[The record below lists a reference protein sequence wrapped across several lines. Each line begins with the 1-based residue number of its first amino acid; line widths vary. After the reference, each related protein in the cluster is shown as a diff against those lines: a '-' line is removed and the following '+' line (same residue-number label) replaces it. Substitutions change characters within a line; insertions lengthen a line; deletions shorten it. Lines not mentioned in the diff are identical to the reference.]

1 VNTGEYRAGGI
12 PFDSRSETPLNHPVQ
27 KQHAVA
33 SATSAR
39 IATLDDL
46 REHLQWAIELEH
58 ATLPPYLCALY
69 SLDPERNPEA
79 VEAVAGVFIEEMLHL
94 TLAANLLNAVGG
106 RPQLDSP
113 RMLPPH
119 PRRLPHG
126 DPSLRLSLLP
136 FGAEALDMFLRLE
149 QPAPPGAP
157 AEGDAY
163 ETIGQFYDAIEDG
176 LRHLCDRLGEREVFR
191 GDPARQVHA
200 GHFRQ
205 TAGRMIVVND
215 LASALTALEEI
226 VEEGEGTSRGA
237 VWDGDPDVH
246 HPDRDEVAHY
256 YRFQELRAG
265 RRYRRGDTPRSGPT
279 GETVTV
285 DLLGVLPMRPNP
297 RLADHAPGSA
307 IRTAQEEFN
316 HTYCTL
322 LHLLEQAFN
331 GSPRLLAVAT
341 ATMYRLKAQAQAL
354 MRMSDGEGTTAGPTF
369 EYVTPEHRR
378 WSADD
383 PQRIVVLPGGPYL
396 VYGGVP
402 LNRKRKIVAAENNA
416 ALTWQTGDT
425 LETEATYA
433 LCRCGHSSAKPFCD
447 GTHARVGF
455 DGTETAD
462 VRPYKEQQ
470 HVHDGVGISAQR
482 VGELCIHAAFCIG
495 RTQSI
500 AEMLADTED
509 SDFRSNI
516 MGRIDHCP
524 SGSYSYALERGGET
538 IEADLPKAI
547 SVLEE
552 ENDLA
557 SALWVTGGVPVQRA
571 DGEPLETRN
580 RMTLCRCGHSAG
592 KPLCDGT
599 HRKIDFREEAPGTG
613 TGSAEKGVTRKQSP
627 SE

>member
-1 VNTGEYRAGGI
+1 MN
-12 PFDSRSETPLNHPVQ
+12 NPVRR
-27 KQHAVA
+27 QHAA
-33 SATSAR
+33 APATSAR
-39 IATLDDL
+39 IATIDDL

-69 SLDPERNPEA
+69 SLDPKRNPEA

-94 TLAANLLNAVGG
+94 ALAANLLNAVGG
-106 RPQLDSP
+106 RPQLDSA

-119 PRRLPHG
+119 PRLLPHG
-126 DPSLRLSLLP
+126 DPSLELSLLP
-136 FGAEALDMFLRLE
+136 FGTEALDMFLRLE

-157 AEGDAY
+157 AEGDGY

-200 GHFRQ
+200 GHFRH
-205 TAGRMIVVND
+205 TAGRMIAVHD
-215 LASALTALEEI
+215 LASALAALEEI
-226 VEEGEGTSRGA
+226 VEEGEGTSHGA
-237 VWDGDPDVH
+237 VWDGDPDVR

-256 YRFQELRAG
+256 YRFQELRTG

-279 GETVTV
+279 GEPIPV

-354 MRMSDGEGTTAGPTF
+354 MRMPDGEGTTAGPTF
-369 EYVTPEHRR
+369 EYVPPEHRR

-383 PQRIVVLPGGPYL
+383 DRQRIVVLPDGPYL

-402 LNRKRKIVAAENNA
+402 LKRKHKIVAAENNA
-416 ALTWQTGDT
+416 ALTWQTGET
-425 LETEATYA
+425 LATEDTYA
-433 LCRCGHSSAKPFCD
+433 LCRCGRSGAKPFCD

-455 DGTETAD
+455 DGTESAD
-462 VRPYKEQQ
+462 VRPYKELQ

-495 RTQSI
+495 RTRPI

-509 SDFRSNI
+509 SDVRSDI
-516 MGRIDHCP
+516 MGRIENCP
-524 SGSYSYALERGGET
+524 SGSYGYALRRGGES
-538 IEADLPKAI
+538 IEPDLPQAI

-552 ENDLA
+552 EDDLA

-571 DGEPLETRN
+571 DGRPLETRN

-599 HRKIDFREEAPGTG
+599 HRKIDFREEEPGRATAPTDGGITTEDG
-613 TGSAEKGVTRKQSP
+613 RTA
-627 SE
+627 